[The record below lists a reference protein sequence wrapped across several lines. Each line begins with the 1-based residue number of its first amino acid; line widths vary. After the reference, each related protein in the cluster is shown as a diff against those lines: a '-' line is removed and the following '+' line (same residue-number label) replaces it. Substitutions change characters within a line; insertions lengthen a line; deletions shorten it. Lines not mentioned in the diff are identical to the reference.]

1 MVAAAVVLPAMVV
14 LVGVGLRVLTEV
26 HVGVGK
32 LAEVVAAAVM
42 EVGMEMDVQAAAL
55 KAETLAETAV
65 AEDVL
70 GGAANSPP
78 LALAAAAAVV
88 VAAPAGVAV
97 AQVAAMAAVERQGW
111 AAAAMEAEG
120 ERQGKVGVVMAAG
133 VVAVAHMAAMVVG

>member
-1 MVAAAVVLPAMVV
+1 M
-14 LVGVGLRVLTEV
+14 